1 MYELINKRNIETDK
15 KIIITN
21 DAKEVSN
28 GYFQKSIVKKTKK
41 LLSGIEAFILYDTYG
56 FPIEITSEICEEFG
70 LLVDKESFN
79 QIMKD
84 QKDRNQKKY
93 QMMENHKTLSTS
105 RY

>member
-15 KIIITN
+15 KNNYYKRCKRSISKDIFEKIN
-21 DAKEVSN
+21 SKEN
-28 GYFQKSIVKKTKK
+28 KK

-79 QIMKD
+79 QIMED
-84 QKDRNQKKY
+84 QKDKSKKY
-93 QMMENHKTLSTS
+93 QMMENQRKFIAL
-105 RY
+105 